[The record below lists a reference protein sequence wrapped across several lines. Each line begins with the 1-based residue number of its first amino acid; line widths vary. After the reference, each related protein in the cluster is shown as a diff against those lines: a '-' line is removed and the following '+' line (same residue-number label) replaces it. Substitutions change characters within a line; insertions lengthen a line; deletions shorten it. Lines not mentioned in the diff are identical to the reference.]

1 MKNPHRFLPRQTLTK
16 SPEQFVASLADI
28 VIPVNVVNIHVVV
41 AGAGGVVAGVLFDG
55 QHVVFLVPV
64 VQSLLT
70 TTHNH
75 LPAKMR

>member
-1 MKNPHRFLPRQTLTK
+1 MKNPHQFLPRQTLTK

-28 VIPVNVVNIHVVV
+28 VIPVDVVNVHI
-41 AGAGGVVAGVLFDG
+41 GAGGVVAGVLFDG

-64 VQSLLT
+64 VQSLLA